1 MGTSEVFNYWV
12 TVNLLTVII
21 IAILSIFS
29 FKNIFNRFGILKL
42 SRREFYECGFK
53 PLVQKPIKL
62 ATQFIVII
70 IFFVIYDI
78 ELVFSFPLISYITNS
93 LFLDFYIFMFIYGT
107 FVLSLVYD
115 FDRMLTKWKI

>member
-1 MGTSEVFNYWV
+1 VGTSEVFNYWV